1 MKKIYNILVIFLFIN
16 NSLFAD
22 SPLTYTDFYKGY
34 MDVPE
39 VKKALELK
47 GYLSHDLMKYIAND
61 TNQLDVKLAI
71 INAIGWDHK
80 NDNSLTLLHFLYAT
94 KKYNSEF
101 RFSKYA
107 SLTYCGSAHDQICYA
122 YLRALDNYL
131 DVIDA
136 YELSAI
142 ALKKSPNS
150 FAINLISNLIKS
162 QVLVSI
168 DESCYAYSQF
178 SSIKKKSNIQMD
190 MKKESIPYIFEY
202 MDSMSKGC
210 K

>member
-1 MKKIYNILVIFLFIN
+1 MKKICCSIVVIFYIT
-16 NSLFAD
+16 SSAYAD

-61 TNQLDVKLAI
+61 TNKLDVKLAI

-80 NDNSLTLLHFLYAT
+80 NENSYTLLHFLYAT

-101 RFSKYA
+101 RFSEYT
-107 SLTYCGSAHDQICYA
+107 SLTYYGSAHDQICYA
-122 YLRALDNYL
+122 Y
-131 DVIDA
+131 DVIGA
-136 YELSAI
+136 YDLSVI

-150 FAINLISNLIKS
+150 FAINMISNLIKS

-202 MDSMSKGC
+202 MDSMGKGC